1 MTVNSESGYAFGGL
15 CVTCYGFGRS
25 PLTLLVVFVIIV
37 VCSCSILE
45 LCNLYKRCHS
55 YVVGEPEVGIV
66 ISVSEL

>member
-1 MTVNSESGYAFGGL
+1 MTVNAESGYAFGGL

-25 PLTLLVVFVIIV
+25 PLTLLVVFVIV

-45 LCNLYKRCHS
+45 LCNLYKRCRS

-66 ISVSEL
+66 TSLSEL